1 MSPTRGTP
9 AMPVPA
15 PPEHAAE
22 PIFEGIVHTPAD
34 RALPL
39 LRAGNTNCGGCGMS
53 IALNMMSRAIADRP
67 VQIVIPACCGIVTA
81 GPFPYSA
88 YGAPVVA
95 STFAAAAAVATGLAR
110 VAESCGE
117 ATRILCFAGDGGTY
131 DIGLATLSAAAE
143 RNEDI
148 LYVCYDNEIY
158 GNTGGQRSSATPLG
172 AATSTTPA
180 GKHVEKKDMLAIL
193 AAHRVPYAASVSL
206 AHPEDLMRKMRT
218 ALDLRG
224 FRFLHI
230 LSPCPTGWKSEPA
243 DGIALI
249 RLAVQSGLY
258 PIVEIAGGDRW
269 TINVE
274 PTFAPEALKAFVDR
288 QGRFAHDEA
297 TLHEVRRGIRRA
309 WERLRARVASS
320 PELPTSGAEGAPVG
334 AA

>member
-1 MSPTRGTP
+1 MS
-9 AMPVPA
+9 
-15 PPEHAAE
+15 E
-22 PIFEGIVHTPAD
+22 PILEGMVHTHDD
-34 RALPL
+34 RKAPL

-95 STFAAAAAVATGLAR
+95 STFAAAASVATGLAR
-110 VAESCGE
+110 VAEACGDP
-117 ATRILCFAGDGGTY
+117 TRVLCFAGDGGTY
-131 DIGLATLSAAAE
+131 DIGLATVSAAAE

-172 AATSTTPA
+172 AATSTTPS

-206 AHPEDLMRKMRT
+206 AHPDDLMRKMRT
-218 ALDLRG
+218 ALDARG

-258 PIVEIAGGDRW
+258 PIVEIVDGDRW
-269 TINVE
+269 TVNVE

-288 QGRFAHDEA
+288 QGRFTHDEA

-320 PELPTSGAEGAPVG
+320 PALHASGADGAPVG